1 MSQSSTITAGPPPA
15 TGQPAATEQPA
26 ATARAAARSA
36 EIEAEL
42 RRVPRSFRI
51 LTGDRPTGPLHL
63 GHYFGTLQNR
73 VRLQDLGADVLV
85 LVADYQVITDRDTG
99 TGLAADVLGLV
110 ADNLAVG
117 LDPGRATIFAHSQVS
132 ALNQLMLPFL
142 SLLSV
147 AEVGRNPTVREEFSA
162 TGGAAMSALMFTY
175 PVHQAADILACRAN
189 LVPVGRDQ
197 LPHVELTRT
206 IARRF
211 NERYGQQGPF
221 FQPPDAL
228 LGAVPLLLGLDGQKM
243 SKSRGN
249 TIPLA
254 ATEADTARLIRGART
269 DALRHITY
277 EPSGRPEVAN
287 LVLLAAM
294 CQGRPPASVAREI
307 GNGGA
312 ARLKAVVTEAVNEHL
327 RPIRARRRELAA
339 DPAYL
344 QAVLRDGNDRAA
356 ALAGDTLDSVRE
368 LMRMTY

>member
-1 MSQSSTITAGPPPA
+1 MSRRDTITASSLP
-15 TGQPAATEQPA
+15 PA
-26 ATARAAARSA
+26 ATASFPPGASAAVPAAPATADTARRSA

-42 RRVPRSFRI
+42 RRAPQSFRI
-51 LTGDRPTGPLHL
+51 LTGDRPTGPL
-63 GHYFGTLQNR
+63 
-73 VRLQDLGADVLV
+73 
-85 LVADYQVITDRDTG
+85 
-99 TGLAADVLGLV
+99 LAADVLGLV
-110 ADNLAVG
+110 ADNLAAG
-117 LDPGRATIFAHSQVS
+117 LDPGRATVFAHSQVS

-162 TGGAAMSALMFTY
+162 SGGGAMSALLFTY

-189 LVPVGRDQ
+189 LVPVGKDQ

-211 NERYGQQGPF
+211 NQRYSPRCGF
-221 FQPPDAL
+221 FQPPDPL

-249 TIPLA
+249 TIPLS
-254 ATEADTARLIRGART
+254 ATEDETARLIKGART
-269 DALRHITY
+269 DRQRHISY
-277 EPSGRPEVAN
+277 EPAGRPEVAN

-294 CQGRPPASVAREI
+294 CQRRPPAAVAAEI
-307 GNGGA
+307 GSGGA
-312 ARLKAVVTEAVNEHL
+312 AGLKAVVTEAVNEHL

-339 DPAYL
+339 DRPYL
-344 QAVLRDGNDRAA
+344 QAVLRRGNERAA
-356 ALAGDTLDSVRE
+356 ALAGDTLNSVRE